1 MSVQEEV
8 SGGLSSAPMAR
19 AMKKLNWISDP
30 SFLVL
35 AAVFVGIALGYW
47 TPDVAV
53 LFKPLGDVFL
63 RLVKMAIGPIIFL
76 TIVTGISKMGDL
88 RRVGRVGG
96 MALIYF
102 EVITTIAMI
111 FGLVLANLIK
121 PGAGLNAAAT
131 GEMSAQVA
139 KSAAAAN
146 QEHSL
151 VDFFVAIAPDNIFKA
166 FADGNLIQIVFFSL
180 LFGITL
186 AMVGPPGKPVE
197 DLLEKL
203 STVFL
208 KVIEIIMKFAALG
221 AFGAMAFT
229 VGKFGFGA
237 VSKIG
242 YFIIATNV
250 IYIVFIVLVLG
261 TVTRMVGMSLWR
273 LFNYVREEVFIAYAT
288 HSSEAVLTPTMNKLE
303 KLGCDRA
310 VVGLVFPTGY
320 SFNLDGA
327 ALYLSIAV
335 MFIAQAYNVD
345 LTLWQ
350 QIQILIVLIVT
361 SKGGAGITG
370 AAFVVLA
377 STISATNVLPV
388 EGLGLLFG
396 IDRLVG
402 RAHVNL
408 MGNVVATVVVAR
420 WDGAFDKAT
429 ALDTYRKFFKKPEL
443 NSL

>member
-1 MSVQEEV
+1 MF
-8 SGGLSSAPMAR
+8 
-19 AMKKLNWISDP
+19 SDP
-30 SFLVL
+30 SLLVL
-35 AAVFVGIALGYW
+35 IAVVAAVALGYW
-47 TPDVAV
+47 APDVAV

-63 RLVKMAIGPIIFL
+63 RLIKMAIGPIIFL

-96 MALIYF
+96 LALIYF
-102 EVITTIAMI
+102 EAITILAMI
-111 FGLVLANLIK
+111 FGLVLANMLK
-121 PGAGLNAAAT
+121 PGAGLNATAT
-131 GEMSAQVA
+131 GEISTQVA
-139 KSAAAAN
+139 KSASSAKAG
-146 QEHSL
+146 HSL
-151 VDFFVAIAPDNIFKA
+151 VDFFVTIAPDNIFKS
-166 FADGNLIQIVFFSL
+166 FAGGHLIQIVFFSL
-180 LFGITL
+180 LFGLTL
-186 AMVGPPGKPVE
+186 AAVGPAAKPVE
-197 DLLEKL
+197 DFLDKL

-208 KVIEIIMKFAALG
+208 KLIEFVMKFAALG

-229 VGKFGFGA
+229 VGKFGVSV

-242 YFIIATNV
+242 YFIVMTNL
-250 IYIVFIVLVLG
+250 IYIAFIVIVLG
-261 TVTRMVGMSLWR
+261 TVTRISGMSLWR
-273 LFNYVREEVFIAYAT
+273 LFNYIREEVFIAYAT

-335 MFIAQAYNVD
+335 MFIAQAYNVH

-350 QIQILIVLIVT
+350 QVQILVVLIIT
-361 SKGGAGITG
+361 SKGGAGVTG

-377 STISATNVLPV
+377 STLSSTHILPV

-408 MGNVVATVVVAR
+408 IGNAVATVVVAR
-420 WDGAFDKAT
+420 WDGAFNKAT
-429 ALDTYRKFFKKPEL
+429 ALETYRSFFKKPEL
-443 NSL
+443 NKL